1 MTATHVPFLR
11 TLLAMGAAPNRLT
24 SAPDP
29 CQSDWSST
37 RRPRFLWRLSSP
49 TLGIA
54 DLLRSVA
61 RRGSA
66 RRSEKWRYTHLQRE
80 GDEHSGRGNRG
91 AASLKKRLSRSTA
104 IAGHARGPATTLT
117 ACHCCLVGAAGLIF
131 LTISATIPFPVPRI
145 QRPIGA
151 GPGDDDPVTVMVVT
165 HPYG

>member
-49 TLGIA
+49 TLEIE
-54 DLLRSVA
+54 DLPRSVA

-80 GDEHSGRGNRG
+80 GDEHSGSGNRG
-91 AASLKKRLSRSTA
+91 AASLKKRLSRSPA
-104 IAGHARGPATTLT
+104 IAEHAKGPATTLT
-117 ACHCCLVGAAGLIF
+117 ACHGCLIDAGCFVFVAICP
-131 LTISATIPFPVPRI
+131 ISFA
-145 QRPIGA
+145 
-151 GPGDDDPVTVMVVT
+151 
-165 HPYG
+165 